1 MMDAD
6 LDMHAVVDTFTDF
19 LIVAI
24 HQILRERNL
33 YSSTTFIT
41 AKEYNLPVHQNRHPD
56 VCDYIN
62 RVTTAIHQAIL
73 SGTVKRVFVV
83 IFAQDLPRERFV
95 FNITQMFQRRLNA
108 MGKKVDVDGTFP
120 CVDAEEQLR
129 AVLSKLRD
137 HCHLLEP
144 SNDQRTF
151 RIMVE
156 MDEVSALSP
165 DDKQQWEN
173 IPNTRTG
180 DDCCTGGHAANMV
193 QIRSVKAG
201 RLVFELW
208 YEPAQALAE
217 PSTSTPGQPMASDES
232 ISSSPSDVYGTFPS
246 TQMGLGD

>member
-1 MMDAD
+1 
-6 LDMHAVVDTFTDF
+6 
-19 LIVAI
+19 
-24 HQILRERNL
+24 
-33 YSSTTFIT
+33 
-41 AKEYNLPVHQNRHPD
+41 
-56 VCDYIN
+56 
-62 RVTTAIHQAIL
+62 VTTAIHQAIL

-95 FNITQMFQRRLNA
+95 FSITQLFQKRLNA
-108 MGKKVDVDGTFP
+108 MGKEVDVDGTFP

-137 HCHLLEP
+137 HCYLLEP
-144 SNDQRTF
+144 SNDHRTF

-165 DDKQQWEN
+165 DDKQQWED
-173 IPNTRTG
+173 IPNTRTD

-208 YEPAQALAE
+208 YEPAQTLAE
-217 PSTSTPGQPMASDES
+217 PSTSTPGQPMASDGS

-246 TQMGLGD
+246 TQMGLGG

>member
-1 MMDAD
+1 MDAD
-6 LDMHAVVDTFTDF
+6 LDMHTVVDVFTKF
-19 LIVAI
+19 SIVAI
-24 HQILRERNL
+24 HEILRERNL
-33 YSSTTFIT
+33 YSSTTFIA
-41 AKEYNLPVHQNRHPD
+41 AKKYNPPVHQNHYPD

-95 FNITQMFQRRLNA
+95 FNITQLFQNRLNA
-108 MGKKVDVDGTFP
+108 IEKEVGVGGTFP

-129 AVLSKLRD
+129 AVLSELRN
-137 HCHLLEP
+137 HCYSLEH

-156 MDEVSALSP
+156 MDEGSTLSP
-165 DDKQQWEN
+165 DDRQQWEN
-173 IPNTRTG
+173 IPNTRTD

-193 QIRSVKAG
+193 QIRSVKVG

-208 YEPAQALAE
+208 
-217 PSTSTPGQPMASDES
+217 
-232 ISSSPSDVYGTFPS
+232 
-246 TQMGLGD
+246 